1 MTMSRAPRRTGP
13 CPYLSDAPSMSVYDL
28 WSPTFSAADYEAMLP
43 SAWRRSGYSFYRPSC
58 GACSRCVPIRVDADR
73 YEPTASQRRA
83 ARRNADLVVE
93 PLPLEFT
100 EERFE
105 LYEAYRRMRF
115 GKATEDDAYLA
126 RAAYSAFLVQNP
138 LDGALAVDYRLP
150 PEGAGRGRLVA
161 TGYVDVLPEGLSS
174 VYFAW
179 DPAEAKR
186 SVGTWSVA
194 AEIALCRR
202 LGKRWY
208 YLGFW
213 VPGSDTMDYKADFG
227 PAEIALG
234 GRWTALDAALE
245 DRVRRGELP

>member
-1 MTMSRAPRRTGP
+1 
-13 CPYLSDAPSMSVYDL
+13 MSVYDL
-28 WSPTFSAADYEAMLP
+28 WAPSFSAADYEAML
-43 SAWRRSGYSFYRPSC
+43 SLGWRRSGHSFYRPSC
-58 GACSRCVPIRVDADR
+58 EACSRCIPIRVDADR
-73 YEPTASQRRA
+73 HEPTDSQRRA
-83 ARRNADLVVE
+83 ARRNADLSVE
-93 PLPLEFT
+93 ALPLAFT

-105 LYEAYRRMRF
+105 LYEAYRSERF
-115 GKATEDDAYLA
+115 GRSPEDDPSLA

-138 LDGALAVDYRLP
+138 LEGALAVDYRLP
-150 PEGAGRGRLVA
+150 AENGGRGRLVA
-161 TGYVDVLPEGLSS
+161 TGYVDALPDGLSS

-179 DPAEAKR
+179 DPAEARR

-194 AEIALCRR
+194 AEIALCKR

-213 VPGSDTMDYKADFG
+213 VPGSDAMDYKADFG
-227 PAEIALG
+227 PAEIAIG

>member
-13 CPYLSDAPSMSVYDL
+13 CPYLPDAPYMSVYDL
-28 WSPTFSAADYEAMLP
+28 RASSFSAADYEDMLP
-43 SAWRRSGYSFYRPSC
+43 QGWRRSGFSFYRPSC
-58 GACSRCVPIRVDADR
+58 GACSRCIPIRVDAGR
-73 YEPTASQRRA
+73 YEPTGAQRRA

-93 PLPLEFT
+93 ALPLDFT
-100 EERFE
+100 EARFR
-105 LYEAYRRMRF
+105 LYEAYRRARF
-115 GKATEDDAYLA
+115 
-126 RAAYSAFLVQNP
+126 AADSSGDLIIERISYSAFLIQNP
-138 LDGALAVDYRLP
+138 LQGALAVDYRLP
-150 PEGAGRGRLVA
+150 PERGEPGRLVA
-161 TGYVDVLPEGLSS
+161 TGYIDVLPDGLSS

-194 AEIALCRR
+194 AEIGLCRSM
-202 LGKRWY
+202 GKRWY

-213 VPGSDTMDYKADFG
+213 VPGSDTMDYKAEFG

-234 GRWTALDAALE
+234 GTWTPLDATLE